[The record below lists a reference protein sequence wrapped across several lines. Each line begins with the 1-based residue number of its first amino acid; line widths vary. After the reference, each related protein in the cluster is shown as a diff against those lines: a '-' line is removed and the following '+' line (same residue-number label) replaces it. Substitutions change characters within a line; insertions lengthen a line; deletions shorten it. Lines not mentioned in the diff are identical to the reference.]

1 LTVSISFKEHG
12 ERGGNRDLVLCFLAR
27 DADQRLDWIIE
38 KSDLSEDVK
47 STAKYYRASRSMA
60 A

>member
-1 LTVSISFKEHG
+1 MVTALRAHWLTLAILLNTRRRSLPTTSIG
-12 ERGGNRDLVLCFLAR
+12 
-27 DADQRLDWIIE
+27 IIE